1 MDYLTSK
8 SQIKRSLVVARIEAT
23 QRIPSRIKSYER
35 ESNIKIKEFS
45 FEKIKILNC

>member
-8 SQIKRSLVVARIEAT
+8 SQIKRSLVVARIEAA
-23 QRIPSRIKSYER
+23 QRIPSRIKSY

-45 FEKIKILNC
+45 FEKTKILNS

>member
-8 SQIKRSLVVARIEAT
+8 SQINKILSGCQIEAA
-23 QRIPSRIKSYER
+23 QRIPSRIRSYER

-45 FEKIKILNC
+45 FEKTKILNS